1 VNGGH
6 LRLAIGG
13 PWRIDGAL
21 RSRVAIIVLVVAI
34 ILSGA
39 MAAPP
44 TANAIEGG
52 EVLGAALPWTAS
64 IQRREFGIWGSK
76 CTASLVAPR
85 FVLTAAHCVMVN
97 EFSARLANEKDFK
110 IVLGRA
116 NLDNQSE
123 GLEVRPLKFHPMPGY
138 EPFTRA
144 GAAARNDVALIEIP
158 VTQPGFSLPVP
169 LAPSSVNIGSGR
181 VDPQIFGY
189 GCVNGKKTFPTEGCP
204 ASRELRQSPDES
216 YTLRAA
222 GTPGCLTDTIY
233 VCFEPDPGV
242 STHDGDSG
250 GPWVVYESGRPVQIA
265 VNSGGRE
272 ANSWAFGSPPVPTIL
287 GWIRITA
294 SLPTPVEGEI
304 WRNTA
309 TDQAFLIGGDGFRR
323 SIPTGGD
330 FECFVALGAEVR
342 NMSGFLIETA
352 PLNTGLAT
360 CGDGGSND
368 VVLYAFEEEGGDS
381 AAVTAILTEAG
392 YDVETVTTLPDDLS
406 SIGQLWVFTTHRGL
420 GSEIESRLVEY
431 VEGGGSLYINSE
443 WGCCPDANRSVE
455 AILTHVVAGGPFQ
468 VVSDCASPCSSGA
481 QNVFNPGAVGGIGNS
496 PFSDVSLYTDAA
508 GWYAPIEND
517 NILMTASSGLTTGV
531 VWDSSE
537 LVGGAGRVVAI
548 ADSNWTDQSPAT
560 LNNVFAM
567 QNIAK
572 FLSRQ

>member
-1 VNGGH
+1 
-6 LRLAIGG
+6 LAIGG
-13 PWRIDGAL
+13 PWRIGGAL
-21 RSRVAIIVLVVAI
+21 RSRVAIIVLVVAVT
-34 ILSGA
+34 LSGA
-39 MAAPP
+39 MVAPP

-52 EVLGAALPWTAS
+52 EVLTEALPWTAS
-64 IQRREFGIWGSK
+64 IQRREAGIWMSD
-76 CTASLVAPR
+76 CTASLVAPHY
-85 FVLTAAHCVMVN
+85 VLTAAHCVTVN
-97 EFSARLANEKDFK
+97 TQSKRLANPKDFK
-110 IVLGRA
+110 VVLGRPD
-116 NLDNQSE
+116 LDNPSA
-123 GLEVRPLKFHPMPGY
+123 GLEVQPLTFHIMEGY
-138 EPFTRA
+138 EPETKRTY
-144 GAAARNDVALIEIP
+144 ARNDVALIEIP

-169 LAPSSVNIGSGR
+169 LAPTSVNIGSGR
-181 VDPQIFGY
+181 DDPQIFGY
-189 GCVNGKKTFPTEGCP
+189 GCVGNKKRIALTCP
-204 ASRELRQSPDES
+204 LSRELRRSPAGS

-222 GTPGCLTDTIY
+222 GTPGCLPDTVY
-233 VCFEPDPGV
+233 VCFEPDAGV
-242 STHDGDSG
+242 TTHPGDSG
-250 GPWVVYESGRPVQIA
+250 GPWVVYESDRPIQIA
-265 VNSGGRE
+265 VNSSGLG
-272 ANSWAFGSPPVPTIL
+272 ATWSLASPPVSTIL
-287 GWIRITA
+287 NWIRTTA

-309 TDQAFLIGGDGFRR
+309 TDEAFLIGGDGFRR

-381 AAVTAILTEAG
+381 AAVAAILTEAG

-406 SIGQLWVFTTHRGL
+406 SVGQLWVFTTHHGL
-420 GSEIESRLVEY
+420 GSEIEDRLVEY

-443 WGCCPDANRSVE
+443 WACCPDANRSVE

-481 QNVFNPGAVGGIGNS
+481 QNVFNPAAVGGIGNS
-496 PFSDVSLYTDAA
+496 PFSDVSLYTSAA

-531 VWDSSE
+531 VWDSNE